1 MVSVIMNKI
10 TQRSL
15 VNSADADPN
24 IVLYH
29 ADCTDGFGAAWAL
42 WKRFPKADY
51 IPVKHG
57 QNPPSGLGGQHVVMA
72 DFSYGREVIEQIY
85 REAASFQILDHHVT
99 AQAALAGLSYAYF
112 DMKKSG
118 AVLAWE
124 WAHQEPVPWLLQYV
138 QDKDLW
144 EWRLPKSR
152 EISAAL
158 SSYPFDFSVW
168 DGLSQEV
175 LEIEGRAIL
184 RLEGN
189 LIDKIVEEA
198 VLVSFEGETVPAVY
212 GTIMTSQI
220 GERLCQG
227 FPFCIIWHQQ
237 DGRRYFS
244 LRSRVGTADVSTIA
258 SKFGGGGHI
267 NAAGFSLPLGS
278 STNHLLDPI
287 KNFLS
292 DN

>member
-1 MVSVIMNKI
+1 MNDRAQSQMSVSPK
-10 TQRSL
+10 L
-15 VNSADADPN
+15 EPN

-29 ADCTDGFGAAWAL
+29 ADCMDGFGAAWAL
-42 WKRFPKADY
+42 WKRFPTAEY

-57 QNPPSGLGGQHVVMA
+57 QVPPSGLDGQHVVMA
-72 DFSYGREVIEQIY
+72 DFSYAREVIEQINQVT
-85 REAASFQILDHHVT
+85 ASFQILDHHIT

-124 WAHQEPVPWLLQYV
+124 WAHQEPVPWLLQYI

-144 EWRLPKSR
+144 EWRLSQSR
-152 EISAAL
+152 EINAAL
-158 SSYPFDFSVW
+158 ASYPFDFSVW
-168 DGLSQEV
+168 DSLDQKV

-184 RLEGN
+184 RLEGT
-189 LIDKIVEEA
+189 LIAKMVEEA
-198 VLVSFEGETVPAVY
+198 ALVSFQGETIPAVY
-212 GTIMTSQI
+212 SPVMTSQI

-244 LRSRVGTADVSTIA
+244 LRSRSGATDVSAIA
-258 SKFGGGGHI
+258 TKFGGGGHI
-267 NAAGFSLPLGS
+267 NAAGFSLPLS
-278 STNHLLDPI
+278 SSADQLLDPV
-287 KNFLS
+287 KNYFAAE
-292 DN
+292 

>member
-1 MVSVIMNKI
+1 MNEHSQNQASVIN
-10 TQRSL
+10 TPE
-15 VNSADADPN
+15 PN
-24 IVLYH
+24 VVLYH
-29 ADCTDGFGAAWAL
+29 ADCADGFGAAWAI

-57 QNPPSGLGGQHVVMA
+57 QDPPSGLKGKHVVMA
-72 DFSYGREVIEQIY
+72 DFSYSRDVIEHINQQ
-85 REAASFQILDHHVT
+85 AASFQVLDHHVT
-99 AQAALAGLSYAYF
+99 AQAALAGLPYAYF

-124 WAHQEPVPWLLQYV
+124 WAHQQPVPWLLQYI

-144 EWRLPKSR
+144 EWRLPQSR

-158 SSYPFDFSVW
+158 ASYPFDFSVW
-168 DGLSQEV
+168 NELDKSV

-184 RLEGN
+184 RLEKN
-189 LIDKIVEEA
+189 LIGTIIEEA

-212 GTIMTSQI
+212 SPIMTSQI

-237 DGRRYFS
+237 DQRRYFS
-244 LRSRVGTADVSTIA
+244 LRSRKGTTDVSAIA
-258 SKFGGGGHI
+258 AKFGGGGHV
-267 NAAGFSLPLGS
+267 NAAGFSLPLHS
-278 STNHLLDPI
+278 STDQLLDPI
-287 KNFLS
+287 QNFLVGE
-292 DN
+292 

>member
-1 MVSVIMNKI
+1 MNEI
-10 TQRSL
+10 TQRYL
-15 VNSADADPN
+15 VNSADVDPN
-24 IVLYH
+24 VVLYH

-42 WKRFPKADY
+42 WKRFPKANF

-57 QNPPSGLGGQHVVMA
+57 QTPPSGLGGQHVVMA

-99 AQAALAGLSYAYF
+99 AQAALAGLPYAYF

-124 WAHQEPVPWLLQYV
+124 WAHQEPAPWLLQYV

-158 SSYPFDFSVW
+158 ASYPFDFSVW
-168 DGLSQEV
+168 DGLDQEV
-175 LEIEGRAIL
+175 LEMEGRAIL

-244 LRSRVGTADVSTIA
+244 LRSRAGTTDVSAIA
-258 SKFGGGGHI
+258 AKFGGGGHI
-267 NAAGFSLPLGS
+267 NAAGFSLSLGN

-292 DN
+292 EN